1 MADDELEAI
10 RAQRMAELQAQM
22 GVRTGLIC
30 SFLFIGHWQLFVCLS
45 FCYYFTFTL
54 YFIYQKVTVLRMSC
68 DIRYTRKLPEYQ
80 KSENHDF
87 HENLR
92 KPLGL
97 C

>member
-30 SFLFIGHWQLFVCLS
+30 SLLYIGHWQLFVRLS
-45 FCYYFTFTL
+45 SLYYFTFTL

-68 DIRYTRKLPEYQ
+68 NIRYTRK
-80 KSENHDF
+80 
-87 HENLR
+87 
-92 KPLGL
+92 
-97 C
+97 